1 MKKKR
6 LATAFLIFGFAAPAA
21 FGQGSNAP
29 PAPENARFGNPTAIA
44 RNIQGSIYGVIKKL
58 GADEI
63 VLDKTKFGVDQ
74 TIKLEKK
81 TKYIRDGKRSAFA
94 DLKEGDPVY
103 VDAKKDKKTGDLIA
117 KKIVSGIIA
126 AP

>member
-1 MKKKR
+1 MKKEILSGISLFCL
-6 LATAFLIFGFAAPAA
+6 LATPAA
-21 FGQGSNAP
+21 FGQGSNQ
-29 PAPENARFGNPTAIA
+29 PATPQNARFGNPTAIA
-44 RNIQGSIYGVIKKL
+44 RNLQGSIYGVIKKL
-58 GADEI
+58 DAAEI

-81 TKYIRDGKRSAFA
+81 TKYIRDGKRSSFD
-94 DLKEGDPVY
+94 DLKVGDPVY
-103 VDAKKDKKTGDLIA
+103 VDAKTDKKTGDMLA